1 MKIIKTTPH
10 GNGARPALQDWK
22 DKEVP
27 SGYAWCPDEFVAV
40 FYSTSPAGFVDI
52 TVENDTVVAMTV
64 NEEALAKYIAGLPE
78 PIEPEPSADEILNT
92 MLGED

>member
-1 MKIIKTTPH
+1 MKIIKITPYE
-10 GNGARPALQDWK
+10 NGARPALQDWR

-40 FYSTSPAGFVDI
+40 FYSTAPAGFVDI
-52 TVENDTVVAMTV
+52 TVDNDTVVAMTV

-78 PIEPEPSADEILNT
+78 PIEPEPSVEEILNT